1 MRNVLVKL
9 LICAAITA
17 SAFGADDPFLGTWKL
32 NVEKSTLDPA
42 AKMKSMTEIYE
53 PVEGGVKW
61 TATVERLDG
70 TPGDQASYTAKYD
83 GKDYPLKMGPG
94 SDSIAINWVDAN
106 THTFIVKKA
115 GKVVMEGEERVSGKT
130 LTKTVTGPGSLP
142 PGEKPLKYVLEK
154 Q

>member
-1 MRNVLVKL
+1 MRNILATL
-9 LICAAITA
+9 LIGTA
-17 SAFGADDPFLGTWKL
+17 MTVSMALGADDPFLGTWKL

-42 AKMKSMTEIYE
+42 AKMKDMTEIYE

-70 TPGDQASYTAKYD
+70 SPVDPATYTAKYD

-106 THTFIVKKA
+106 THTFTVKKA
-115 GKVVMEGEERVSGKT
+115 GKVVMV
-130 LTKTVTGPGSLP
+130 
-142 PGEKPLKYVLEK
+142 
-154 Q
+154 